1 VKIEWNLG
9 LGVNTL
15 GGQRQGTEW
24 IARASG
30 GDGAACPSCGSFS
43 RSRKSRYRRKLQ
55 DLPMQGTAVTLS
67 LELSRW
73 RCRNLSCPRESFV
86 EPLPGVASLHAR
98 RTHRVTE
105 LARLIGHSAGARPA
119 EKILRQLG
127 MPQSDDTVLRNLRKN
142 AAVRPAKDLRVVG
155 IDDWASLK
163 GRHYGTVF
171 VDLEKRIVIDVLSE
185 RSADATAKWLSHH
198 PDIEVVSRDRCG
210 LYAQG
215 AARGAPKARQVADRF
230 HLLDNLRL
238 TIEQQLSREQRGVD
252 SNRPSRDPITP
263 ATMADYQGHGRQ
275 AELLHHR
282 RLASSGRRVQWQAK
296 FDRLKELQAAGH
308 SVSAIKRE
316 TGLHWKTITKWL
328 PLDTLP
334 ERRAM
339 EPRATT
345 PRRFADYLAK
355 RWAEGHKSARHLLPE
370 LKARGYDGSQTH
382 LQRLLGQWRRADHAG
397 FLRDL
402 ARDNTAA
409 NRSPGP
415 LPLAPIPAASLC
427 IKPTK
432 LLTEQQSAR
441 ITQLKQA
448 SPSFTT
454 MRRLAMRFRGI
465 LRGNDPER
473 LDDWMN
479 EAHSSGLYGIRRFVL
494 TLRNDMA
501 AVRNAIAERWSNG
514 QVEGQINR
522 LKTVKRS
529 MYGHAN
535 TDLLRARML
544 PLDLPTV

>member
-1 VKIEWNLG
+1 VKIEWNLDLG
-9 LGVNTL
+9 LKTL
-15 GGQRQGTEW
+15 DARRQGTEW
-24 IARASG
+24 VARASG
-30 GDGAACPSCGSFS
+30 GDGAACPGCGSLS
-43 RSRKSRYRRKLQ
+43 RSRKARYRRRLQ
-55 DLPMQGTAVTLS
+55 DLPMQGNSVTLS

-73 RCRNLSCPRESFV
+73 RCRNLRCPRESFV
-86 EPLPGVASLHAR
+86 EPLPNVAPSHAR
-98 RTHRVTE
+98 RTHRVAE
-105 LARLIGHSAGARPA
+105 LARLIGYSAGARPA

-127 MPQSDDTVLRNLRKN
+127 MPQSDDTVLRDLRKS
-142 AAVRPAKDLRVVG
+142 AVIRPVKDPRVVG
-155 IDDWASLK
+155 IDDWAWLK
-163 GRHYGTVF
+163 GRRYGTVI

-198 PDIEVVSRDRCG
+198 PAIDAVSRDRCG

-215 AARGAPKARQVADRF
+215 AARGAPQARQVADRF

-238 TIEQQLSREQRGVD
+238 TIEQQLSREQRGVE
-252 SNRPSRDPITP
+252 SSRPSRDPITP

-282 RLASSGRRVQWQAK
+282 RLASSGRRAQWQAK
-296 FDRLKELQAAGH
+296 FDRLKELQTAGN
-308 SVSAIKRE
+308 SVSSIKRE

-339 EPRATT
+339 EPRETT
-345 PRRFADYLAK
+345 PARFADFLAK

-370 LKARGYDGSQTH
+370 LKARGYAGSKTH
-382 LQRLLGQWRRADHAG
+382 LQRLLGQWHRADHAG

-402 ARDNTAA
+402 ADDTTDAP
-409 NRSPGP
+409 SPGI
-415 LPLAPIPAASLC
+415 LPLSPIPAALLC
-427 IKPTK
+427 IKPTN
-432 LLTEQQSAR
+432 LLTEEQSAR
-441 ITQLKQA
+441 VTQLKRA
-448 SPSFTT
+448 SPSFTV

-465 LRGNDPER
+465 LRGNNPDR

-529 MYGHAN
+529 MYGRAN

-544 PLDLPTV
+544 PLHLPTV